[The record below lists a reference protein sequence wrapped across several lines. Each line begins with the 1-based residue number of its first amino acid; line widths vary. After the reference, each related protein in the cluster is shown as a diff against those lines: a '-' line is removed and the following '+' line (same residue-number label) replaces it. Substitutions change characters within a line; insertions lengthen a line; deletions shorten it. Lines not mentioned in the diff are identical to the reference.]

1 MTTRRA
7 FALTWIGATIAA
19 IVLNAALPQPF
30 GLSAMP
36 AVFEPYLVLI
46 ALIAAVAFIGWRRP
60 AGLLLLVV
68 LVAIALARYAPSW
81 VSFPSAPTSD
91 AIRISTWNMHAGPD
105 AAERALEGIST
116 SSAQIL
122 AMHELGPEA
131 VAALD
136 ELDDRFP
143 YTALTSNTRF
153 LDVGLLSE
161 FPITDA
167 ERSTDPPFLRAVV
180 HPPSTEP
187 IVVYA
192 VHAPLARLI
201 SAAGIPYDVDFSV
214 RDKAIAMIR
223 SRIDQDLANNLSV
236 VVLGDFNTTERER
249 AYGVISNGLRDA
261 HLDTGVGPG
270 LSWRPP
276 PIDFVPFGMLRID
289 YVFSTPDLQPTSAT
303 VDCSPRSDHCRVDV
317 ELAPNRS
324 ATTE

>member
-7 FALTWIGATIAA
+7 LALTWIAATIAA
-19 IVLNAALPQPF
+19 ILLNAALPQPF

-36 AVFEPYLVLI
+36 AIFEPYLVLI
-46 ALIAAVAFIGWRRP
+46 AFIAALAVVRSSRP
-60 AGLLLLVV
+60 AGLVLMVV

-81 VSFPSAPTSD
+81 VSFPPGSTSD
-91 AIRISTWNMHAGPD
+91 TIRISTWNMHAGPN
-105 AAERALEGIST
+105 AADRALDGVST
-116 SSAQIL
+116 SNAQIL

-136 ELDDRFP
+136 GLDNRFP
-143 YTALTSNTRF
+143 YAVLTSNTRF

-161 FPITDA
+161 FRISDT
-167 ERSTDPPFLRAVV
+167 ERSTNPPFLRAVV
-180 HPPSTEP
+180 HPPAAEP

-201 SAAGIPYDVDFSV
+201 TAAGIPYGVDFSV
-214 RDKAIAMIR
+214 RDKAVTVIR
-223 SRIDQDLANNLSV
+223 SRIDHDLARNRSV

-261 HLDTGVGPG
+261 HIDAGVGPG

-276 PIDFVPFGMLRID
+276 PIDFVPIGMLRID

-303 VDCSPRSDHCRVDV
+303 VDCSLPSDHCRVDV
-317 ELAPNRS
+317 ELAPTRS
-324 ATTE
+324 ATPE

>member
-1 MTTRRA
+1 
-7 FALTWIGATIAA
+7 
-19 IVLNAALPQPF
+19 LPPPF

-36 AVFEPYLVLI
+36 AIFEPYLVVI
-46 ALIAAVAFIGWRRP
+46 GLIAALAVVRRRGRG
-60 AGLLLLVV
+60 GLMLIVV

-81 VSFPSAPTSD
+81 VSFPPAPTSD
-91 AIRISTWNMHAGPD
+91 TIRISTWNMHAGPN
-105 AAERALEGIST
+105 AADRALDGVST

-122 AMHELGPEA
+122 AMHELGPDA
-131 VAALD
+131 VAAL
-136 ELDDRFP
+136 EGLHDRFP
-143 YTALTSNTRF
+143 YAALTSNTSF

-161 FPITDA
+161 FPISDT
-167 ERSTDPPFLRAVV
+167 ERSTNPPFLRAVV
-180 HPPSTEP
+180 HTPAADP

-201 SAAGIPYDVDFSV
+201 TTAGIPYGVDFSV
-214 RDKAIAMIR
+214 RDKAIAVIR

-236 VVLGDFNTTERER
+236 VVLGDFNTTEREG

-261 HLDTGVGPG
+261 HMDAGVGPG

-276 PIDFVPFGMLRID
+276 PVDFIPFGMLRID

-303 VDCSPRSDHCRVDV
+303 VDCSLPSDHCRVDV
-317 ELAPNRS
+317 ELAPTRS